1 VRFVRLRVS
10 RAAPDRPVGG
20 VHEEEASVH
29 HTVEMSVPSA
39 ATDGTLARLAELDG
53 VLSLHVERGI
63 GVKPEGDVITVHTL
77 NRSVDAVLAAA
88 SEAERHGPIAV
99 STGGLNSL
107 VATGAQGAIDDDA
120 DESPWE
126 EFERTLRHHGRL
138 SVNYLLLMTIG
149 GAIAVAGLLS
159 PPVPQALALAA
170 SAVLAPAFEP
180 VGELAAALVRRSA
193 YAIRRA
199 LVSVVVG
206 YALLALGGG
215 VAFLV
220 LRALG
225 LASPKTIASSEGMHL
240 VIDPTA
246 ADWLVAAG
254 GALAGLLIITSFRE
268 AVLAGALI
276 ALALVPAGGVLGM
289 GIAALD
295 AGLALQGLQR
305 LAQDVG
311 LVVVLGGLVIIGKDR
326 FIHRG
331 RRPLA

>member
-1 VRFVRLRVS
+1 M
-10 RAAPDRPVGG
+10 
-20 VHEEEASVH
+20 H
-29 HTVEMSVPSA
+29 HTIEIVLPSA
-39 ATDGTLARLAELDG
+39 ATDELLKTLDEDDG
-53 VLSLHVERGI
+53 VLALHVQREAS
-63 GVKPEGDVITVHTL
+63 VKPLGDVVTVQAL
-77 NRSVDAVLAAA
+77 NRSVDAVLATAA
-88 SEAERHGPIAV
+88 HAEEHGPIAV
-99 STGGLNSL
+99 TTSGTESL
-107 VATGAQGAIDDDA
+107 VATGAQDAIDDDA

-138 SVNYLLLMTIG
+138 SINYLVLMTLG

-180 VGELAAALVRRSA
+180 VAILGVALVRRSG

-206 YALLALGGG
+206 YALIAAGGG
-215 VAFLV
+215 LSFLV

-225 LASPKTIASSEGMHL
+225 LASEKTLTSSEGMHMVL
-240 VIDPTA
+240 DPTA

-254 GALAGLLIITSFRE
+254 GAVAGLVIITSFRQ

-276 ALALVPAGGVLGM
+276 ALALVPATGVLGM
-289 GIAALD
+289 GVVSGDLN
-295 AGLALQGLQR
+295 LTLEGLQR
-305 LAQDVG
+305 TVVDML
-311 LVVVLGGLVIIGKDR
+311 LVVVLGGIVVVAKDR
-326 FIHRG
+326 LVHKG

>member
-1 VRFVRLRVS
+1 M
-10 RAAPDRPVGG
+10 
-20 VHEEEASVH
+20 H
-29 HTVEMSVPSA
+29 HTVELSVPSA
-39 ATDGTLARLAELDG
+39 ATDEALDALSYLDG
-53 VLSLHVERGI
+53 VLSVYVHRGV
-63 GVKPEGDVITVHTL
+63 GVKPEGDVITVHAL
-77 NRSVDAVLAAA
+77 NRAVDDVLSTAAR
-88 SEAERHGPIAV
+88 AERHGPITV
-99 STGGLNSL
+99 VTGGIESM
-107 VATGAQGAIDDDA
+107 VATGAQSAIDDDA

-126 EFERTLRHHGRL
+126 EFERRLRHHGRL
-138 SVNYLLLMTIG
+138 SSNYLLLMTIG

-180 VGELAAALVRRSA
+180 VGELAVALVRRSA

-206 YALLALGGG
+206 YVLLAVGGG
-215 VAFLV
+215 LAFLV

-225 LASPKTIASSEGMHL
+225 LASPKTLASSEGMHL

-254 GALAGLLIITSFRE
+254 GAVAGLLIITSFRQ

-289 GIAALD
+289 GVAALD
-295 AGLALQGLQR
+295 WGLALQGLQR
-305 LAQDVG
+305 LAQDMA
-311 LVVVLGGLVIIGKDR
+311 LVLVLGGLVILAKDR
-326 FIHRG
+326 IHHRG
-331 RRPLA
+331 RKPLA

>member
-1 VRFVRLRVS
+1 M
-10 RAAPDRPVGG
+10 
-20 VHEEEASVH
+20 H
-29 HTVEMSVPSA
+29 HTVEVSLPSA
-39 ATDGTLARLAELDG
+39 ATDGTLNTLEKLDG
-53 VLSLHVERGI
+53 VLSLYVERGV
-63 GVKPEGDVITVHTL
+63 GVKPEGDVITVHAL
-77 NRSVDAVLAAA
+77 NRAIDDVLATVA
-88 SEAERHGPIAV
+88 EAEQYGPIAV
-99 STGGLNSL
+99 VTGGVESM
-107 VATGAQGAIDDDA
+107 VATGAQAAIDDDA

-138 SVNYLLLMTIG
+138 STNYLLLMTIG

-170 SAVLAPAFEP
+170 CAVLTPAFEP
-180 VGELAAALVRRSA
+180 AGELAAALVRRSA
-193 YAIRRA
+193 YAIRRS

-206 YALLALGGG
+206 YALMAFGGG
-215 VAFLV
+215 LAFVV

-240 VIDPTA
+240 IIDPTA

-254 GALAGLLIITSFRE
+254 GAAAGLLIITSFRE

-276 ALALVPAGGVLGM
+276 ALALVPAAGVVGM
-289 GIAALD
+289 GVASLD

-305 LAQDVG
+305 LGADVG
-311 LVVVLGGLVIIGKDR
+311 LVVVLGGLVILGKDR

>member
-1 VRFVRLRVS
+1 M
-10 RAAPDRPVGG
+10 
-20 VHEEEASVH
+20 H
-29 HTVEMSVPSA
+29 HTVEVSLPSA
-39 ATDGTLARLAELDG
+39 ATDGTLNTLEKLDG
-53 VLSLHVERGI
+53 VLSLYVERGV
-63 GVKPEGDVITVHTL
+63 GVKPEGDVITVHAL
-77 NRSVDAVLAAA
+77 NRVIDDVLTTVA
-88 SEAERHGPIAV
+88 EAEQYGPVAV
-99 STGGLNSL
+99 VTGSVESM
-107 VATGAQGAIDDDA
+107 VATGAQSAIDDDA

-170 SAVLAPAFEP
+170 CAVLTPAFEP

-199 LVSVVVG
+199 LVSVLVG
-206 YALLALGGG
+206 YALLAFGGG
-215 VAFLV
+215 LAFLV

-240 VIDPTA
+240 VVDPTA

-254 GALAGLLIITSFRE
+254 GAAAGLLIITSFRE

-289 GIAALD
+289 GIASLD
-295 AGLALQGLQR
+295 PGLALQGLQR
-305 LAQDVG
+305 LVADVG

>member
-1 VRFVRLRVS
+1 M
-10 RAAPDRPVGG
+10 
-20 VHEEEASVH
+20 H

-39 ATDGTLARLAELDG
+39 AADETLRALEKIDG
-53 VLSLHVERGI
+53 VLSLYIERGV
-63 GVKPEGDVITVHTL
+63 GVKPEGDVITAHTL
-77 NRSVDAVLAAA
+77 NRSVDDVLAVVA
-88 SEAERHGPIAV
+88 EAERHGPIAV
-99 STGGLNSL
+99 VTGGAESM

-126 EFERTLRHHGRL
+126 EFERRLRHHGRL
-138 SVNYLLLMTIG
+138 SLNYVLLMTIG

-170 SAVLAPAFEP
+170 AAVLTPAFEP
-180 VGELAAALVRRSA
+180 VGELAVALVRRSG
-193 YAIRRA
+193 YAIRRG
-199 LVSVVVG
+199 LVSMLVG
-206 YALLALGGG
+206 YLLLAVGGG
-215 VAFLV
+215 LAFLV

-225 LASPKTIASSEGMHL
+225 LASPKTLASSEGMHL

-254 GALAGLLIITSFRE
+254 GAVAGLLIITSFRQ

-289 GIAALD
+289 GVAALD
-295 AGLALQGLQR
+295 PELALQGLQR
-305 LAQDVG
+305 LAEDVA
-311 LVVVLGGLVIIGKDR
+311 LVLVLGGLVVIGKDR
-326 FIHRG
+326 LKHRG

>member
-1 VRFVRLRVS
+1 
-10 RAAPDRPVGG
+10 
-20 VHEEEASVH
+20 VH
-29 HTVEMSVPSA
+29 HTVEVSLPSA
-39 ATDGTLARLAELDG
+39 ATDGTLNTLEKLDG
-53 VLSLHVERGI
+53 VLSLYVERGV
-63 GVKPEGDVITVHTL
+63 GVKPEGDVITVHAL
-77 NRSVDAVLAAA
+77 NRAVDDVLATVA
-88 SEAERHGPIAV
+88 EAEQYGPIAV
-99 STGGLNSL
+99 VTGGVNSL

-138 SVNYLLLMTIG
+138 SVNYVLLMTIG
-149 GAIAVAGLLS
+149 GAMAVAGLLS

-170 SAVLAPAFEP
+170 CAILTPAFEP
-180 VGELAAALVRRSA
+180 LGELAAALVRRSA

-199 LVSVVVG
+199 VVSVVVG
-206 YALLALGGG
+206 YLLMALGGG
-215 VAFLV
+215 LAFLV

-240 VIDPTA
+240 IIDPTA

-254 GALAGLLIITSFRE
+254 GAVAGLLIITSFRE

-289 GIAALD
+289 GIASLD
-295 AGLALQGLQR
+295 LEMALQGLQR
-305 LAQDVG
+305 LAQDAA

>member
-1 VRFVRLRVS
+1 M
-10 RAAPDRPVGG
+10 
-20 VHEEEASVH
+20 H
-29 HTVEMSVPSA
+29 HTVEMSVPST
-39 ATDGTLARLAELDG
+39 ATDETLRALEKLDG
-53 VLSLHVERGI
+53 VLSLHVERGV
-63 GVKPEGDVITVHTL
+63 GVKPEGDVITVHAL
-77 NRSVDAVLAAA
+77 NRSIDAVLATAA
-88 SEAERHGPIAV
+88 EAERHGPIAV
-99 STGGLNSL
+99 VTGGLNSL

-180 VGELAAALVRRSA
+180 LGELATALIRRSA

-199 LVSVVVG
+199 VVSVVVG
-206 YALLALGGG
+206 YVLLAVGGG
-215 VAFLV
+215 LAFLV

-225 LASPKTIASSEGMHL
+225 LASPSTIASSEGMHL
-240 VIDPTA
+240 VVDPTA

-254 GALAGLLIITSFRE
+254 GAAAGLIIITSFRE

-289 GIAALD
+289 GVVARD
-295 AGLALQGLQR
+295 GGLALQGLQR
-305 LAQDVG
+305 LGEDVA
-311 LVVVLGGLVIIGKDR
+311 LVVVLGGLVILGKDR
-326 FIHRG
+326 LMHRG

>member
-1 VRFVRLRVS
+1 M
-10 RAAPDRPVGG
+10 
-20 VHEEEASVH
+20 H

-39 ATDGTLARLAELDG
+39 ATDGTLKALADLDG
-53 VLSLHVERGI
+53 VLSLKVERGAGI
-63 GVKPEGDVITVHTL
+63 KPEGDVITVHTL
-77 NRSVDAVLAAA
+77 NRAIDDVLAAA
-88 SEAERHGPIAV
+88 AEAERHGPITVA
-99 STGGLNSL
+99 TGGVESL

-138 SVNYLLLMTIG
+138 SVNYLLLMTLG

-193 YAIRRA
+193 NGVRRA
-199 LVSVVVG
+199 VVSVVVG
-206 YALLALGGG
+206 YALLAVGGG
-215 VAFLV
+215 LAFLV

-254 GALAGLLIITSFRE
+254 GAVAGLLIITSFRE

-289 GIAALD
+289 GVAALD
-295 AGLALQGLQR
+295 WGLALQGLQR
-305 LAQDVG
+305 LGEDIA
-311 LVVVLGGLVIIGKDR
+311 LVLVLGGLVIVAKDR
-326 FIHRG
+326 LIHRG

>member
-1 VRFVRLRVS
+1 M
-10 RAAPDRPVGG
+10 
-20 VHEEEASVH
+20 H
-29 HTVEMSVPSA
+29 HTVEVSLPSA
-39 ATDGTLARLAELDG
+39 ATDGTLNTLEKLDG
-53 VLSLHVERGI
+53 VLSLYVERGV
-63 GVKPEGDVITVHTL
+63 GVKPEGDVITVHAL
-77 NRSVDAVLAAA
+77 NRAIDDVLATV
-88 SEAERHGPIAV
+88 SEAEQYGPIAV
-99 STGGLNSL
+99 VTGGVNSL

-138 SVNYLLLMTIG
+138 SVNYVLLMTIG

-170 SAVLAPAFEP
+170 CAILTPAFEP
-180 VGELAAALVRRSA
+180 LGELAAALVRRSA

-206 YALLALGGG
+206 YLLMAFGGG
-215 VAFLV
+215 LAFLV

-240 VIDPTA
+240 IIDPTA

-254 GALAGLLIITSFRE
+254 GAVAGLLIITSFRE

-289 GIAALD
+289 GIASLD
-295 AGLALQGLQR
+295 LELALQGLQR
-305 LAQDVG
+305 LGQDAA
-311 LVVVLGGLVIIGKDR
+311 LVVVLGGLVILGKDR